1 MKWMIEAAQV
11 GKTFSSFIAV
21 LVLAAF
27 SLGAWGVESAGTVKT
42 LVGSAT
48 VARDSSVLVVVTGQ
62 RIFPGDRISTSPE
75 SYVGITLHDDTRLT
89 IGPGSEVLI
98 REFDFN
104 PSSYVGGLAVS
115 FLKGTARVITGII
128 AKHAPQRVSFSTQT
142 MTIGIRGTDF
152 IVDLE
157 EQE

>member
-11 GKTFSSFIAV
+11 RKTFNSLIAA
-21 LVLAAF
+21 LVF
-27 SLGAWGVESAGTVKT
+27 SCFSWGAWGAESAGRVKT
-42 LVGSAT
+42 LVGSAM
-48 VARDSSVLVVVTGQ
+48 VARDSSTLVVVIGQ
-62 RIFPGDRISTSPE
+62 RVFPGDRISTSPG
-75 SYVGITLHDDTRLT
+75 SYVGVTLHDDTQLT

-98 REFDFN
+98 REFEVN
-104 PSSYVGGLAVS
+104 ASSYAGGLAVS

-128 AKHAPQRVSFSTQT
+128 AKHTPQRVNFSTPT

-157 EQE
+157 GQD